1 LKRVGYMNKI
11 YIILLAFI
19 AVLSLSACGKNDKQD
34 PIVRENIWNINDEF
48 SINQYVGE
56 PLLDLSLVHVED
68 FDGNDI
74 TSYIEIE
81 GDYDLNTVGN
91 YDITLSVFDDIGTF
105 SSININLNVLERT
118 CEMDNTQ
125 DKCFINVE
133 SISFTSDSLGLDTVY
148 IDDFI
153 NLNWEILPLN
163 AGNTETINTSSN
175 ELVATVSASGF
186 VFGISEGTVEITI
199 KTVDGN
205 YILTKTITVLEKDC
219 IQDPT
224 QEKCVAEYLT
234 NDSRV
239 ITLPNENM
247 SGTQYKEVYVNN
259 DIYYQIYVRTY
270 ADSNDNNIGDIQGI
284 IDNLPYLASLG
295 IGGIWLMPIMESRS
309 THGYEVDDYYSVDS
323 EYGTLQDFK
332 NLVAAAKL
340 LDIDIIIDL
349 VVNHIG
355 ASSDIFQD
363 VLRNGVYSD
372 YYDWFTW
379 IDSSDPRYGTT
390 GSWGQNIWYTPFGRP
405 WLNDNNFSYHAS
417 LNGMYYA
424 AYFSDWMP
432 DLNFQKQDVID
443 YIYDVGTWWLE
454 ETGLA
459 GYRMDAIAHI
469 FGENEYLGV
478 TNNTQA
484 NIDFLT
490 GFKNHLSI
498 TDPNVYIVGEAWTGY
513 GEYAK
518 YYEAGISTFNFEA
531 SYRIIDAINGTLGYS
546 YSESLQQIYSE
557 IETYNPDF
565 LDAPFLRNHDQ
576 PRISTVFSDD
586 PRELRMA
593 AEAVLFLPGNPYIY
607 YGDEVGMLGERTYMI
622 WGDYYNNI
630 FTNFEDAS
638 LDTVSEQLINQD
650 SLLNSYLDILE
661 ARNNSLALMYGD
673 FTPFTST
680 GLDGYYRTFENGDD
694 KELVIVIHNF
704 SSVTYRQIPSEF
716 TSYEI
721 LYSSYDNNL
730 GGISPKGTIVLKLPW
745 DLFNTLIN

>member
-1 LKRVGYMNKI
+1 MKKI
-11 YIILLAFI
+11 YILILAFI
-19 AVLSLSACGKNDKQD
+19 FVISLSACKKNDELD
-34 PIVRENIWNINDEF
+34 PLAREITWNISDEF

-56 PLLDLSLVHVED
+56 PLIDLSSIQVED

-74 TSYIEIE
+74 TSYIEII

-91 YDITLSVFDDIGTF
+91 YDVTLSVYDDVGAF
-105 SSININLNVLERT
+105 SSINVNLNILELT
-118 CEMDNTQ
+118 CDMDNTQ

-133 SISFTSDSLGLDTVY
+133 SISFTSESLGLDTVY
-148 IDDFI
+148 INDFI
-153 NLNWEILPLN
+153 NLNWEILPLD
-163 AGNTETINTSSN
+163 AANTQTINTSSN
-175 ELVATVSASGF
+175 ELVATVSPSGF

-199 KTVDGN
+199 TTVDGN
-205 YILTKTITVLEKDC
+205 FVLTKTITVLEKDC

-224 QEKCVAEYLT
+224 QEKCVAVYLSDDT
-234 NDSRV
+234 RV
-239 ITLPNENM
+239 ITLPNENI
-247 SGTQYKEVYVNN
+247 SGTQYNEVYMNN
-259 DIYYQIYVRTY
+259 DVYYQIYVRTY
-270 ADSNDNNIGDIQGI
+270 ADSDGNNIGDIQGI

-295 IGGIWLMPIMESRS
+295 VGGIWLMPIMESRS

-332 NLVAAAKL
+332 NLVAAARL
-340 LDIDIIIDL
+340 VDIDIIIDL

-355 ASSDIFQD
+355 ASSDIFKD

-379 IDSSDPRYGTT
+379 IDSSDSRYDKT
-390 GSWGQNIWYTPFGRP
+390 GSWGQQIWYRP
-405 WLNDNNFSYHAS
+405 LDQWYSNNMGFSMHAS
-417 LNGMYYA
+417 LYDKYYA
-424 AYFSDWMP
+424 AYFSEWMP
-432 DLNFQKQDVID
+432 DLNFQNPDVID
-443 YIYDVGTWWLE
+443 YIYEVGTWWLE

-459 GYRMDAIAHI
+459 GFRMDAIAHI
-469 FGENEYLGV
+469 FGENEYLGI

-484 NIDFLT
+484 NVDFLS

-498 TDPNVYIVGEAWTGY
+498 TNQNVYIVGEAWTGY

-518 YYEAGISTFNFEA
+518 YYESGISAFNFEA

-546 YSESLQQIYSE
+546 YSESLDQIYSE
-557 IETYNPDF
+557 IEKYNPEF
-565 LDAPFLRNHDQ
+565 IDAPFLRNHDQ
-576 PRISTVFSDD
+576 PRIATVFSDD
-586 PRELRMA
+586 SKELRMA

-607 YGDEVGMLGERTYMI
+607 YGDEVGMLGTRTYMI

-630 FTNFEDAS
+630 FTNFEDVS
-638 LDTVSEQLINQD
+638 LETVSEQLVNPD
-650 SLLNSYLDILE
+650 SLLNSYLEILDT
-661 ARNNSLALMYGD
+661 RNNSLALMYGN
-673 FTPFTST
+673 FTPYTST
-680 GLDGYYRTFENGDD
+680 GLDGYYRVFENGED

-716 TSYEI
+716 TNYEI

-745 DLFNTLIN
+745 ELLNTLIK